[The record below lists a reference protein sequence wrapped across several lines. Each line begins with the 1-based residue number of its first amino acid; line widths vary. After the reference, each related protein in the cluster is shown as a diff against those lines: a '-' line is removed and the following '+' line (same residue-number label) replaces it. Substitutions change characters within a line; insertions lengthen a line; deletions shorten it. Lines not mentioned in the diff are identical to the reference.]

1 MFCIR
6 KRLITWWNLVGHPF
20 AISLLRI
27 CKGKRR
33 EDLYSYHE
41 REVITTRTI
50 KADISLCKPKHE
62 PLLFDNGKITISDDM
77 IVVSGCLDSEHA
89 ELFSITY
96 KAGINLHPDLENF
109 VKYKKANDDG
119 QPIKIVNE
127 EGTRVLS
134 VKTRSIANGGSEYT
148 WFLSKLSLSYS
159 STTEE
164 NYVVINLPYIQ
175 LVRGIRDIGNLAES
189 ITLSDNIHSI
199 IIRKTSN
206 ENLTIIDTGNLPQSV
221 LDAFLTHASFYSY
234 SMCDIIKVYT
244 HNHGLQ
250 KVKIQIPNFEN
261 TKDFGGLPE
270 FHYVH
275 YSEDRSFKSFFQ
287 QSKWNDLQDD
297 EREKLKNAVYTL
309 VRCKYCDETTEFLL
323 LYSILDRFAGN
334 SHGTKPY
341 PAMKDKLFQRN
352 IDISK
357 IGPDVDPTLQKLKL
371 NLIRDNGDK
380 VVVANFCNLR
390 NYIMHFTANATID
403 EFLKKSPLIS
413 NMRFAVTVILLQE
426 FGFHDLYF
434 PKVWSHLSVLL
445 HNEEL

>member
-1 MFCIR
+1 MN
-6 KRLITWWNLVGHPF
+6 T
-20 AISLLRI
+20 RI
-27 CKGKRR
+27 
-33 EDLYSYHE
+33 
-41 REVITTRTI
+41 I
-50 KADISLCKPKHE
+50 KVDISLCKPNHD
-62 PLLFDNGKITISDDM
+62 PLLFDNGKITISDDS
-77 IVVSGCLDSEHA
+77 IVLSGCLDREHA
-89 ELFSITY
+89 DMFSVAY
-96 KAGINLHPDLENF
+96 KAGVNLHPDLENF
-109 VKYKKANDDG
+109 VKYKKATDDG
-119 QPIKIVNE
+119 QPLKIINE
-127 EGTRVLS
+127 EGVRVLS
-134 VKTRSIANGGSEYT
+134 VRTRGIANGGSEYT
-148 WFLSKLSLSYS
+148 WSLSKLSLSYS
-159 STTEE
+159 TTTEE

-175 LVRGIRDIGNLAES
+175 LVRGIRGIGNLAES

-234 SMCDIIKVYT
+234 SMCDIIKFYT
-244 HNHGLQ
+244 HNDGQQ
-250 KVKIQIPNFEN
+250 KVKIQTPNFEN

-270 FHYVH
+270 LHYIH
-275 YSEDRSFKSFFQ
+275 YSDDRSFKTFFQ
-287 QSKWNDLQDD
+287 QSKWNTLQDD
-297 EREKLKNAVYTL
+297 EKEKLKNAVYTL

-334 SHGTKPY
+334 SHRTKPY
-341 PAMKDKLFQRN
+341 PTMKEKLSQWN

-426 FGFHDLYF
+426 FGFENIYF
-434 PKVWSHLSVLL
+434 PKDWRHLSVLFPSR
-445 HNEEL
+445 EQ